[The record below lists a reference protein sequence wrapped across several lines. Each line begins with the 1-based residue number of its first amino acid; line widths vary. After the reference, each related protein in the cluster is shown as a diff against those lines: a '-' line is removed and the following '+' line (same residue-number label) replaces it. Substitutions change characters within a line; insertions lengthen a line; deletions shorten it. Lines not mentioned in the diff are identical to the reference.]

1 MLNNTQ
7 CVIVNTLNCF
17 GKRVSPLIVNGLRL
31 FVFVF
36 LEFTMS
42 DNGSGVAAVSAL
54 NMIALTA
61 RTRKSSKG
69 GEAKTNARTA
79 TFTGRKPIEKIEQFV
94 RDGIQGTTE
103 NEVLANALKKI
114 GFYKTVLV
122 LLNADYD
129 PEDIRVKLTLTKEQW
144 TREFAGVKTRWKR
157 EHLLPTM
164 LDYVGEVP
172 VRIMKYGVPT
182 DNFEDIG
189 PQIAEV
195 LSLHLFTSKWSEPI
209 KFAPKGYASIELGPE
224 QWSAYRGSVTADEVK
239 EEILAIREKALVE
252 YGKIFPTR
260 RRGESGN
267 TESITNSILA
277 RLA

>member
-1 MLNNTQ
+1 
-7 CVIVNTLNCF
+7 
-17 GKRVSPLIVNGLRL
+17 
-31 FVFVF
+31 
-36 LEFTMS
+36 MS

-94 RDGIQGTTE
+94 RQGIEGSTE
-103 NEVLANALKKI
+103 KEVLRGALSKI

-122 LLNADYD
+122 LLNEDYD
-129 PEDIRVKLTLTKEQW
+129 PDDIRMKLTLTKEQW
-144 TREFAGVKTRWKR
+144 TREFAGVKTKWKK
-157 EHLLPTM
+157 EYLLPAM
-164 LDYVGEVP
+164 LDYVGEVLVP
-172 VRIMKYGVPT
+172 IMKYDVPT
-182 DNFEDIG
+182 GELEDIG

-209 KFAPKGYASIELGPE
+209 RFAPKGYASVEIPPE
-224 QWSAYRGSVTADEVK
+224 QWSQYRGSVTADDVK
-239 EEILAIREKALVE
+239 EEVLEIRERALTE
-252 YGKIFPTR
+252 YAKIFPTR